1 MELKIDP
8 DLTLTLLT
16 SRMSILL
23 EQEKNEELN
32 IKVFLK
38 NDN

>member
-32 IKVFLK
+32 IKVF
-38 NDN
+38 

>member
-32 IKVFLK
+32 IKVLKK

>member
-32 IKVFLK
+32 IKVFFK